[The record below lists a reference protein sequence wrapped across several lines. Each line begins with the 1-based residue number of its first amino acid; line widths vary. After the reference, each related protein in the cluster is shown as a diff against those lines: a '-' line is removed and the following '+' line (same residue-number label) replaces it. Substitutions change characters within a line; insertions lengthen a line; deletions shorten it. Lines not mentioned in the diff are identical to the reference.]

1 MVSLLAYSGPSP
13 SQGASAS
20 TSKVRATATS
30 APPGQAGRLAG
41 VSAARPGSGSSA
53 GSSAGGSSDSSAG
66 GSVNVEFAVSHP
78 GGERLPLGRGEDQFR
93 AVRIL
98 GIADGDHVIAALFG
112 ALGHGPL
119 DAVGLP
125 AAAAALGPRRAWNV
139 SPAHSPSSFAA
150 CSPPLRIIPAAEPPY
165 RSPAT
170 PAGRSAPPPT
180 P

>member
-20 TSKVRATATS
+20 TSKVRATATA

-41 VSAARPGSGSSA
+41 ASAARPGSGSSA
-53 GSSAGGSSDSSAG
+53 GRPAGDSAGGSGGSPAG
-66 GSVNVEFAVSHP
+66 GSGGSSVNVEFAVSHP
-78 GGERLPLGRGEDQFR
+78 GGERLPLSRGEDQLR

-112 ALGHGPL
+112 ALSHGHL

-125 AAAAALGPRRAWNV
+125 AAAAALG
-139 SPAHSPSSFAA
+139 
-150 CSPPLRIIPAAEPPY
+150 
-165 RSPAT
+165 
-170 PAGRSAPPPT
+170 
-180 P
+180 

>member
-41 VSAARPGSGSSA
+41 VSAARPGS
-53 GSSAGGSSDSSAG
+53 GGSSDSSAG

-112 ALGHGPL
+112 ALGHGHL

-150 CSPPLRIIPAAEPPY
+150 CSPPLRIIPAAELP
-165 RSPAT
+165 
-170 PAGRSAPPPT
+170 
-180 P
+180 

>member
-20 TSKVRATATS
+20 TSKVRATATA

-41 VSAARPGSGSSA
+41 VSAARPGSGSPAEGSAGDSAGRPAGGSA
-53 GSSAGGSSDSSAG
+53 GS
-66 GSVNVEFAVSHP
+66 SVNVEFAVPHP
-78 GGERLPLGRGEDQFR
+78 GGERLPLSRGEDQLR

-112 ALGHGPL
+112 ALGHGHL

-150 CSPPLRIIPAAEPPY
+150 CSPPLRIIPAAELP
-165 RSPAT
+165 
-170 PAGRSAPPPT
+170 
-180 P
+180 

>member
-41 VSAARPGSGSSA
+41 VSAARPGSG
-53 GSSAGGSSDSSAG
+53 GSAG

-112 ALGHGPL
+112 ALGHGHL

-150 CSPPLRIIPAAEPPY
+150 CSPPLRIIPAAELP
-165 RSPAT
+165 
-170 PAGRSAPPPT
+170 
-180 P
+180 